1 MEEIDLKELIGIF
14 WKKKFLIILVVVIFA
29 ILGAIYSNI
38 SKSPIY
44 ESSTSL
50 ILVPEEVDDEKAYA
64 DYYHITSNNEKIEVE
79 KTYNENSRLS
89 SELNLN
95 TKILTSSSVIATSQ
109 KVANK
114 VLKNLNMNIT
124 AKELISS
131 IVVTP
136 VADSNSLTIAVTNSD
151 AEMASKIA
159 NEVAKVFIDE
169 VKEIY
174 NAENFYILDEAEV
187 STVPTN
193 SVSPLKNIVIFAFI
207 GAVLVAGYILVVYMF
222 DTSVK
227 SSQDIENAVK
237 LSTLTT
243 IFSANKISKN
253 SKENIKLVED
263 SKYPDAEMFRNLRT
277 NIQFMSGDADK
288 KVMLITSADSCE
300 GKSYIAGN
308 LANAFAKL
316 DKKVLIIDADIRKG
330 VQHTI
335 FNVESKQGISDF
347 LSDTAKS
354 KNEDIRNYVQET
366 NIKNLYLI
374 SKGENTQNPSDLLAS
389 PKMEETIEI
398 LKQSFDII
406 IVDAPSCLNV
416 SDSLIL
422 SRLVDLTILV
432 AAQEE
437 TKIEKLQ
444 AAKLAI
450 ENVGGKIAGVVLN
463 KVPYTD
469 KNICK
474 FRQN

>member
-1 MEEIDLKELIGIF
+1 MEEIDLKELIGVF

-50 ILVPEEVDDEKAYA
+50 ILVPEEVDDEKAFA

-95 TKILTSSSVIATSQ
+95 TRILTSSSVIATSQ

-114 VLKNLNMNIT
+114 VLENLDMNIT
-124 AKELISS
+124 AKELITS

-136 VADSNSLTIAVTNSD
+136 VAESNSLTIAVTNSD
-151 AEMASKIA
+151 AEMAAKIA

-174 NAENFYILDEAEV
+174 NAENYYILDEAEV
-187 STVPTN
+187 STAPTN

-237 LSTLTT
+237 LSTLAT
-243 IFSANKISKN
+243 IFSTNKISKN
-253 SKENIKLVED
+253 SKENIKLIED

-277 NIQFMSGDADK
+277 NIQFMSGDTDK

-308 LANAFAKL
+308 LANAFAKI

-347 LSDTAKS
+347 LSNTAKS

-374 SKGENTQNPSDLLAS
+374 SKGENAQNPSDLLAS
-389 PKMEETIEI
+389 PKMEETLEI

-432 AAQEE
+432 AAQNE

-450 ENVGGKIAGVVLN
+450 ENVDGKIAGVVLN
-463 KVPYTD
+463 KVPFTQ
-469 KNICK
+469 KKHMCL
-474 FRQN
+474 F

>member
-14 WKKKFLIILVVVIFA
+14 WKKKFLIILVVAIFA
-29 ILGAIYSNI
+29 ILGAVYSNI

-50 ILVPEEVDDEKAYA
+50 ILVPEEIDDEKAFA

-79 KTYNENSRLS
+79 KTYNENSRLT
-89 SELNLN
+89 SEFTVNTRILN
-95 TKILTSSSVIATSQ
+95 SSSVIATSQ
-109 KVANK
+109 KVANR
-114 VLKNLNMNIT
+114 VLENLDMDIT

-136 VADSNSLTIAVTNSD
+136 TADSDSLTISVTNSD
-151 AEMASKIA
+151 PEMACKIA
-159 NEVAKVFIDE
+159 NEIAKVFIDE

-174 NAENFYILDEAEV
+174 DTENFYILDEAEV

-193 SVSPLKNIVIFAFI
+193 NVNPLKNIIIFAFI

-227 SSQDIENAVK
+227 SCQDIENIVK
-237 LSTLTT
+237 LSTLAT

-253 SKENIKLVED
+253 NKENVKLVDD

-277 NIQFMSGDADK
+277 NIQFMSEDTDK
-288 KVMLITSADSCE
+288 KVMLITSADSCD
-300 GKSYIAGN
+300 GKTYVAGN

-316 DKKVLIIDADIRKG
+316 DKKVLIIDADMRKG

-335 FNVESKQGISDF
+335 FNLESKPGISDF
-347 LSDTAKS
+347 LSNAAKA

-366 NIKNLYLI
+366 NTKNLYLI
-374 SKGENTQNPSDLLAS
+374 PNGESVQNPSDLLAL
-389 PKMEETIEI
+389 PKMEETLEI

-406 IVDAPSCLNV
+406 IFDAPSCLNV

-422 SRLVDLTILV
+422 SRLVDFTIVV
-432 AAQEE
+432 AAQNV
-437 TKIEKLQ
+437 TKIENLQ
-444 AAKLAI
+444 KAKLAI

-469 KNICK
+469 KK
-474 FRQN
+474 YL

>member
-14 WKKKFLIILVVVIFA
+14 WKKKFLIILVVAIFA
-29 ILGAIYSNI
+29 ILGAVYSNI

-50 ILVPEEVDDEKAYA
+50 ILVPEEIDDEKAFA

-79 KTYNENSRLS
+79 KTYNENSRLT
-89 SELNLN
+89 SEFTVNTRILN
-95 TKILTSSSVIATSQ
+95 SSSVIATSQ
-109 KVANK
+109 KVANR
-114 VLKNLNMNIT
+114 VLENLDMDIT

-136 VADSNSLTIAVTNSD
+136 TADSDSLTISVTNSD
-151 AEMASKIA
+151 PEMACKIA
-159 NEVAKVFIDE
+159 NEIAKVFIDE

-174 NAENFYILDEAEV
+174 DTENFYILDEAEV

-193 SVSPLKNIVIFAFI
+193 NVNPLKNIIIFAFI

-227 SSQDIENAVK
+227 SCQDIENIVK
-237 LSTLTT
+237 LSTLAT

-253 SKENIKLVED
+253 NKENVKLVDD

-277 NIQFMSGDADK
+277 NIQFMSEDTDK
-288 KVMLITSADSCE
+288 KVMLITSADSCD
-300 GKSYIAGN
+300 GKTYVAGN

-316 DKKVLIIDADIRKG
+316 DKKVLIIDADMRKG

-335 FNVESKQGISDF
+335 FNLESKPGISDF
-347 LSDTAKS
+347 LSNAAKA
-354 KNEDIRNYVQET
+354 KYEDIRNYVQET
-366 NIKNLYLI
+366 NTKNLYLI
-374 SKGENTQNPSDLLAS
+374 PNGESVQNPSDLLAL
-389 PKMEETIEI
+389 PKMEETLEI

-406 IVDAPSCLNV
+406 IFDAPSCLNV

-422 SRLVDLTILV
+422 SRLVDFTIVV
-432 AAQEE
+432 AAQNV
-437 TKIEKLQ
+437 TKIENLQ
-444 AAKLAI
+444 KAKLAI

-469 KNICK
+469 KK
-474 FRQN
+474 YL